1 MHGCAQSAWLIALVC
16 ARTLATSHLAE
27 TLSAG
32 EGSVGESGRE
42 IVRICGVLLPAPKC
56 CARAPSCCAGL
67 LFESAQAARTDVGL
81 RGEPGTL
88 ARHAQLGLDG
98 VEPLELSAG
107 LLTSEIP
114 AFRRG
119 VGRANGE
126 SEGAPGR
133 GRLQRT

>member
-42 IVRICGVLLPAPKC
+42 IVRICGVLLPAPRGPKC

-88 ARHAQLGLDG
+88 ARPSKSLGLDG
-98 VEPLELSAG
+98 VEASKAASPQAVN
-107 LLTSEIP
+107 
-114 AFRRG
+114 F
-119 VGRANGE
+119 
-126 SEGAPGR
+126 
-133 GRLQRT
+133 